1 MITAKLAISNLFLHK
16 VRVALTVTAIALS
29 VSLVVSVTSGYA
41 SAEEAAAKFL
51 GRFMGTADA
60 MITHKSDPHANIPQT
75 LVDQIGADP
84 DVKRVTGRL
93 ELENGLVDSAGQ
105 PIVGHPAQ
113 VIGIDRPADTRVEN
127 LTMKSGD
134 WFDSSTGDVAVMVA

>member
-1 MITAKLAISNLFLHK
+1 MITAKLAVSNVFLHK

-134 WFDSSTGDVAVMVA
+134 WFDSSTGDVAVID